1 MLISPFLMLPS
12 IFLISLV
19 LTMVGLGG
27 GLFFSPLFV
36 LLHMPA
42 PVAVSASLFL
52 NGSAAASAAY
62 VYYRKKMIDFSV
74 SLPLL
79 LTSSVAA
86 PAGAFL
92 TARVDLRF
100 FLGIM
105 GCVILLAGV
114 RMFFSPAA
122 EDDLVRVPRR
132 RKILRGG
139 LLGLVIGFM
148 AGLLGI
154 GGGVFVVPLLIY
166 SLRVP
171 TRTAAASSIFIV
183 CFSSFTGFVT
193 HASLGNTDWP
203 FVLLAGLF
211 SFAGGQAGSRIM
223 SERLKAKPI
232 RVIFG
237 VILLLLSVRIFLRA
251 FS

>member
-1 MLISPFLMLPS
+1 VLISLFLMLPS

-19 LTMVGLGG
+19 LTTVGLGG

-132 RKILRGG
+132 KKTLWAGP
-139 LLGLVIGFM
+139 LCSLQGF
-148 AGLLGI
+148 
-154 GGGVFVVPLLIY
+154 F
-166 SLRVP
+166 
-171 TRTAAASSIFIV
+171 
-183 CFSSFTGFVT
+183 
-193 HASLGNTDWP
+193 
-203 FVLLAGLF
+203 LAGKVF
-211 SFAGGQAGSRIM
+211 ESWEEQ
-223 SERLKAKPI
+223 
-232 RVIFG
+232 
-237 VILLLLSVRIFLRA
+237 LSIGIPSPRPWKSYCVSI
-251 FS
+251 S